1 MNTSQNERL
10 AIATRAFSL
19 LNILGMLWLQLHFLG
34 LEGQGKMAWVNTAIV
49 IFTQYSQWIGGGA
62 MAFLMT
68 RISPQKLLFPAIVWI
83 AFGELIF
90 LVIIFSFLGAPFH
103 YWQWLSIL
111 LLCSL
116 QALFTTFQNMLLGK
130 NRTRDYHLTI
140 LIQTSTT
147 LVFTGI
153 GLWLSPEISSV
164 LAAMILSFLTTAWVS
179 GKKIQNEIW
188 PMDSNLW
195 HDTLAELFHHGKYV
209 QGANTLL
216 LILVRA
222 PVYLLPYF
230 FGGSFAMAG
239 MYSILLYLSE
249 GILLATKSFSVV
261 QFAAICN
268 AQNATESWNITQR
281 SLLKSVVVASIL
293 SIAWLLTP
301 EQLLYVLMDAPW
313 KEIKTASYYFLP
325 GIFLQSMSLIW
336 LHLFSGTGY
345 FRFNFHNAIITVI
358 TGILSIMVM
367 MQSGLKGMASSLS
380 IAWTIQ
386 WAMYIFLILRWKKL
400 EQVQ

>member
-10 AIATRAFSL
+10 AIITRVFTL
-19 LNILGMLWLQLHFLG
+19 MNILGMLWLQLHFLG

-62 MAFLMT
+62 MAYLMT
-68 RISPQKLLFPAIVWI
+68 RVSPKNLLFPAILWI
-83 AFGELIF
+83 ALGEFIF
-90 LVIIFSFLGAPFH
+90 LVIILLFLGEPFQI
-103 YWQWLSIL
+103 WQWLSIL
-111 LLCSL
+111 LLCSV

-130 NRTRDYHLTI
+130 NRTRDYHITI

-147 LVFTGI
+147 LVFTGV
-153 GLWLSPEISSV
+153 GLWLSPTISSV
-164 LAAMILSFLTTAWVS
+164 LAAMVLSFLTTAWAS
-179 GKKIQNEIW
+179 GKMIQNEIW
-188 PMDSNLW
+188 PMETDHW
-195 HDTLAELFHHGKYV
+195 HMHLADLFHHGKYV

-268 AQNATESWNITQR
+268 AQNASESWHITKKT
-281 SLLKSVVVASIL
+281 LLKSVVVSGIL
-293 SIAWLLTP
+293 SITWLLIP

-313 KEIKTASYYFLP
+313 KEIKTTSYYFLP

-345 FRFNFHNAIITVI
+345 FRFNFHNAIITVF
-358 TGILSIMVM
+358 TGIFCMVLM
-367 MQSGLKGMASSLS
+367 MGNNLQGTVTGLS
-380 IAWTIQ
+380 IAWAMQ
-386 WAMYIFLILRWKKL
+386 WCAYVFLIFKWRKL
-400 EQVQ
+400 EQVH